1 MSVEVLILASGS
13 SGNAALISSG
23 ETSLLVD
30 VGVSALQVGRRLEE
44 FGRTP
49 EEVDAVLLTHEHSDH
64 VRGLDVF
71 LRRYHRAP
79 VWTTH
84 GTWSRLDV
92 RCDGGGELESGQTR
106 QYGDL
111 RVTPVSTSH
120 DAAEPLAFII
130 DDGSHCAAFCTDT
143 GRFTTL
149 LQQRLLGC
157 ELLLLEAN
165 HDTDML
171 RHGPYP
177 WPLRQRISSSKGHLS
192 NHQSLKAVDQVK
204 SSVLRAVVALHLSAE
219 NNHPDL
225 VCETLRSAVDEG
237 IPVTAVTRNEMLR
250 VTLDGDGAHLER
262 HDLPTSQSKVGT
274 FDF

>member
-1 MSVEVLILASGS
+1 LSVEVLILASGS

-23 ETSLLVD
+23 GTSLLVD
-30 VGVSALQVGRRLEE
+30 IGVSALQIQRRLEV

-49 EEVDAVLLTHEHSDH
+49 ENIGAVLLTHEHSDH

-71 LRRYHRAP
+71 LRRHHQAP
-79 VWTTH
+79 VWATH

-92 RCDGGGELESGQTR
+92 RCNGGGELESGQTR
-106 QYGDL
+106 VYGDL

-219 NNHPDL
+219 NNCPNL
-225 VCETLRSAVDEG
+225 VCETLRGVVDAD
-237 IPVTAVTRNEMLR
+237 IPVTAVTRKEMLR

-262 HDLPTSQSKVGT
+262 HDLPK
-274 FDF
+274 